1 VRSELV
7 LISLVV
13 ASVTV
18 VVRSSTRQVPQR
30 AAARLTRRRPAPGD
44 SDRERRGAAAA
55 SRIAWLGLVAATV
68 GFLGHLVASAADPLW
83 LALIVLAFVSLP
95 AAVAAPWACARW
107 SERAGRRRSSRE
119 WS

>member
-13 ASVTV
+13 ASVTL
-18 VVRSSTRQVPQR
+18 VVRSSTRPTSQR
-30 AAARLTRRRPAPGD
+30 AAARLTRRRPAPDD
-44 SDRERRGAAAA
+44 SDREGKGAA

-68 GFLGHLVASAADPLW
+68 GFLGHLVASTADPLW

>member
-1 VRSELV
+1 MRSELV

-13 ASVTV
+13 ASATV
-18 VVRSSTRQVPQR
+18 VVRSSTRLTPQR
-30 AAARLTRRRPAPGD
+30 ATARPTHRRAAAGDADRDRKGASAAR
-44 SDRERRGAAAA
+44 
-55 SRIAWLGLVAATV
+55 RIAWLGLLAATV
-68 GFLGHLVASAADPLW
+68 GFLGHLIAAAADPLW

-95 AAVAAPWACARW
+95 AAVAAPRACARW